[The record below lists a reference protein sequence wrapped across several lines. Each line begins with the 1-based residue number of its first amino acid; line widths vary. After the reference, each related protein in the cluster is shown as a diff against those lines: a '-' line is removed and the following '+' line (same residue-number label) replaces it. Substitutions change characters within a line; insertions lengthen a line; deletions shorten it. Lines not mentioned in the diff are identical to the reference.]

1 MFSYSNASD
10 IKNALDGV
18 TQHRGGTRT
27 YNAIEKM
34 HYEMFSSSLARSGVP
49 RIAIIITDGES
60 EDTDLTREAA
70 KTARDDGIIMF
81 AVGVG
86 KKVNK

>member
-1 MFSYSNASD
+1 MFSYSTTSD
-10 IKNALDGV
+10 IKKAIGGV
-18 TQHRGGTRT
+18 QQHRGGTKT
-27 YNAIEKM
+27 YDAIDKV

-70 KTARDDGIIMF
+70 MAARDDGIIMF